1 MSEFVQFLHVEGNH
15 WITINNIDEKENC
28 VSLYDSLYCGVSQTT
43 KELIAN
49 YMNKDRVKIN
59 VVNVQQQDNNSDC
72 GVFAIAYA
80 QCLLEGNNPAEYDF
94 IHPRKHLANYLPTG
108 TLPRFPK
115 VLAEHTPVVLHKE
128 VHIQLK
134 PVERSLSDYEEDILC
149 VL

>member
-1 MSEFVQFLHVEGNH
+1 M
-15 WITINNIDEKENC
+15 
-28 VSLYDSLYCGVSQTT
+28 SQTT

-49 YMNKDRVKIN
+49 YMNQDRVKII
-59 VVNVQQQDNNSDC
+59 VINVQQQQNNSDC

-94 IHPRKHLANYLPTG
+94 IHPREHLANYLPTVS
-108 TLPRFPK
+108 LPKFPK

-128 VHIQLK
+128 VHIPLK
-134 PVERSLSDYEEDILC
+134 PVEKSLSDYEEDILC